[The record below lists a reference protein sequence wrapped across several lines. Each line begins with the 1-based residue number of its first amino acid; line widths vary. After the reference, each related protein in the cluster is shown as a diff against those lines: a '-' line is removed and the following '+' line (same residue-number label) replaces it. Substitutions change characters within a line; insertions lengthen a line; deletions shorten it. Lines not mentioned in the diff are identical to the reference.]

1 MRICSLLPSN
11 TEILFSLG
19 LGDSIVGVTH
29 ECDYPEE
36 AATKP
41 VVTSSV
47 VDGEHLASREI
58 SAAISSL
65 LHKGSSIY
73 HLDEN
78 RLRESRTELIL
89 TQELCDVCAVSYK
102 VVKAAARVLDSD
114 VKVVSLEPNNI
125 QDILDNIMFVGEL
138 TGSLERAGKVV
149 AELTRRIETVKS
161 QASQVQTRP
170 RVLCM
175 EWLEPIFVGGHWVP
189 EMVDLAGGEDGMG
202 EAGRP
207 SIQVDWDLVAAYAPE
222 VIVLMPCGFGVSRV
236 LQELEHIRLP
246 DQWEALPAVQQGNVF
261 AVDGSS
267 YFNRPG
273 PRIIDG
279 LEILAEIIHPELFP
293 GKRRTSK
300 DYVRLPAP
308 YTVQS
313 AG

>member
-11 TEILFSLG
+11 TEILFSLD

-41 VVTSSV
+41 IVTSSV
-47 VDGEHLASREI
+47 VDGENLVSREI

-73 HLDEN
+73 HLDED
-78 RLRESRTELIL
+78 RLRDSDPELIL

-102 VVKAAARVLDSD
+102 VVKTAARVLDSD
-114 VKVVSLEPNNI
+114 VKVVSLEPNTI

-138 TGSLERAGKVV
+138 TDSLERAERVV
-149 AELTRRIETVKS
+149 GGLNRRIETVKS
-161 QASQVQTRP
+161 RASQADARP
-170 RVLCM
+170 RVFCM
-175 EWLEPIFVGGHWVP
+175 EWLDPIFIGGHWVP
-189 EMVDLAGGEDGMG
+189 EMVEAAGGEDGLG
-202 EAGRP
+202 EAGKP
-207 SIQVDWDLVAAYAPE
+207 STQVDWEQVAAYAPE

-236 LQELEHIRLP
+236 LRELEHIRFP
-246 DQWEALPAVQQGNVF
+246 AQWETLPAVQQGKVF
-261 AVDGSS
+261 VVDGSS

-293 GKRRTSK
+293 AKRRGSQ

-308 YTVQS
+308 STARS
-313 AG
+313 IR